1 MTMSDIPVKDSSA
14 FYIDQTTAQVINNDP
29 VRLESGD
36 FDSSASLLL

>member
-1 MTMSDIPVKDSSA
+1 MISDIPVFDLSA
-14 FYIDQTTAQVINNDP
+14 LYIGQTTAQVINYDP